1 MTGSGAYNLANTRS
15 EFDIEEDLE
24 EVVEAKENKQELNEV
39 MDNYRRILNGII
51 QDTEEVVSHSPKKS
65 EMI

>member
-1 MTGSGAYNLANTRS
+1 MANTRS